1 MYMECFD
8 RDGTMCWDEKTN
20 VIYIFYKEKGV
31 TWFCATELADLTEA
45 VNLIYIGNC
54 GDWGK

>member
-1 MYMECFD
+1 MECFD